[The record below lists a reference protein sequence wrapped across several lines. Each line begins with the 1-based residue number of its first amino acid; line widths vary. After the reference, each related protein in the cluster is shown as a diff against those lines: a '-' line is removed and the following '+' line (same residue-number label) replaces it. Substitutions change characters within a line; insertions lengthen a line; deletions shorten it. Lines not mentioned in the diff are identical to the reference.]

1 MKLDITLSAVLLA
14 ATLFSTSAISD
25 NSFELGGDVYQS
37 DGDAIMS
44 GDSDRDVFVAGF
56 SVEVEGDVAQDA
68 HAAGFDIKFKS
79 DVGGNLYAAGSNV
92 LVDGKVGKD
101 LTIAGFTVNLTGDAN
116 VLGNARIAAGNMTV
130 DAPVAG
136 SLIASG
142 GSIKLNDSIQGDV
155 RLTASDI
162 KFGSDAVINGSL
174 TYYSN
179 EEIAI
184 PASVISSD
192 RVTFRR
198 MRRGD
203 AFREFSD
210 TVDKS
215 VPDFWP
221 QTVVSKLAGAVVM
234 IGFLLIVSAVFLA
247 FAPESIA
254 RMKNRASEHA
264 WRSIFYGFLGIS
276 TLFGAILVSI
286 LTIVGIPLAPFVLL
300 ALIVVWTLGYLLGV
314 YVIAA
319 RIWHSFEIA
328 SDAVF
333 SNLLVL
339 ASGLIAMVVVNF
351 IPFFGWLLNL
361 GVMFFGVGAMTYAV
375 MEQLVRRHEAS
386 SPRALPEPINANGV
400 TQ

>member
-1 MKLDITLSAVLLA
+1 MKLETKLSTVLLA

-25 NSFELGGDVYQS
+25 NSFEHGGDVYQS
-37 DGDAIMS
+37 DGDAIMTS
-44 GDSDRDVFVAGF
+44 NSDRDVFVAGF
-56 SVEVEGDVAQDA
+56 SVEIDGDAAQDA

-92 LVDGKVGKD
+92 LVDGKVGED
-101 LTIAGFTVNLTGDAN
+101 LTIAGFTVNLTDDAYIQ
-116 VLGNARIAAGNMTV
+116 GNARIAAGNMTI
-130 DAPVAG
+130 DAPVEG

-162 KFGSDAVINGSL
+162 KFGNDAVINGSL

-192 RVTFRR
+192 QVTFRR
-198 MRRGD
+198 LKRSD
-203 AFREFSD
+203 AFRDFSD

-215 VPDFWP
+215 VANFWP
-221 QTVVSKLAGAVVM
+221 QSVVNKLAGAVIM
-234 IGFLLIVSAVFLA
+234 IGFLLIVSAVILA
-247 FAPESIA
+247 FSPELVT
-254 RMKNRASEHA
+254 RLKNRASEHA

-276 TLFGAILVSI
+276 TLFGAILVSM

-319 RIWHSFEIA
+319 RIWRTFQIA

-339 ASGLIAMVVVNF
+339 ASGLITMVFVNF

-386 SPRALPEPINANGV
+386 NPRALPEPINANEL
-400 TQ
+400 T

>member
-1 MKLDITLSAVLLA
+1 MKLIITLSAVLISI
-14 ATLFSTSAISD
+14 TLFSMSAISD

-44 GDSDRDVFVAGF
+44 SDSDRDVFVAGF
-56 SVEVEGDVAQDA
+56 SVEVEGDVAQDV
-68 HAAGFDIKFKS
+68 HAAGFDIKFKN

-92 LVDGKVGKD
+92 LVEGKVGED
-101 LTIAGFTVNLTGDAN
+101 LTIAGFTVNLTGDAE

-142 GSIKLNDSIQGDV
+142 GSIKLNESIQGDV

-162 KFGSDAVINGSL
+162 TFGSDAIINGSL
-174 TYYSN
+174 TYYAN

-184 PASVISSD
+184 PTSVISSD
-192 RVTFRR
+192 RVTFRS
-198 MRRGD
+198 MSRGA
-203 AFREFSD
+203 AFRELSD
-210 TVDKS
+210 TIDKS
-215 VPDFWP
+215 VPDIWP
-221 QTVVSKLAGAVVM
+221 QTVISKLAGAVVM
-234 IGFLLIVSAVFLA
+234 MGFLLIVSAVFLA
-247 FAPESIA
+247 FAPESVM
-254 RMKNRASEHA
+254 RLKNRASEHA

-319 RIWHSFEIA
+319 RIWRSFEIA
-328 SDAVF
+328 RDAVF

-361 GVMFFGVGAMTYAV
+361 SVMFFGVGAMTYAV

-386 SPRALPEPINANGV
+386 SLRALPEPINTNGF
-400 TQ
+400 T

>member
-1 MKLDITLSAVLLA
+1 MKLSITPGAVLLV
-14 ATLFSTSAISD
+14 ATVLSTSAHSE
-25 NSFELGGDVYQS
+25 NSFELGGDLYQS
-37 DGDAIMS
+37 NGDAIMS
-44 GDSDRDVFVAGF
+44 SDSGRDVFVAGF
-56 SVEVEGDVAQDA
+56 SVEVEGNVAQDA

-92 LVDGKVGKD
+92 LVDGQVGQD

-116 VLGNARIAAGNMTV
+116 VLGNARIAAGNMTI
-130 DAPVAG
+130 DAPVEG

-142 GSIKLNDSIQGDV
+142 GSIKLNESIQGDV

-162 KFGSDAVINGSL
+162 KFGSDAAINGSL
-174 TYYSN
+174 TYYST
-179 EEIAI
+179 EEVAI

-198 MRRGD
+198 MKRGD
-203 AFREFSD
+203 AFREISD
-210 TVDKS
+210 TIDES

-221 QTVVSKLAGAVVM
+221 QTIVSKLAGAVVM

-247 FAPESIA
+247 FAPRSIE
-254 RMKNRASEHA
+254 RMKKRASEHA
-264 WRSIFYGFLGIS
+264 WRSIFYGYLGIS

-286 LTIVGIPLAPFVLL
+286 LTIVGIPLAPIVLL

-319 RIWHSFEIA
+319 RIWRSFEIA
-328 SDAVF
+328 PDAVF

-375 MEQLVRRHEAS
+375 MEQLVKRHEAS
-386 SPRALPEPINANGV
+386 GTHALEEPTGANG
-400 TQ
+400 TIQ